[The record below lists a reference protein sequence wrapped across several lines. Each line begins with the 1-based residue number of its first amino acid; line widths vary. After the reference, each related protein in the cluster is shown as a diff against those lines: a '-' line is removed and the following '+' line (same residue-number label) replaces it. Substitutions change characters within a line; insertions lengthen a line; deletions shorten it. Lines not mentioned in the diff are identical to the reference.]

1 MREEFSDELFE
12 TFDILVDPK
21 QTPIRLDKFLIDRTP
36 NLSRNRIQNA
46 IKAGSILVD
55 GVIVKPNHRVKP
67 KQHISVVM
75 PKPYGDET
83 GLIPEKIP
91 LDIRYE
97 DDDLL
102 IVHKPAGMVV
112 HPGIG
117 HRRGTLVNALAG
129 YFRYDELPVM
139 PGNHPNRVGLVHRI
153 DRETS
158 GLLVIA
164 KTDYAMTHL
173 AKQFY
178 DHTIERKYVAIVWG
192 APEPA
197 EGSINANLVRHERY
211 RTKYTTTDDPEKGK
225 WAVSH
230 YRTIESFYYASLMEL
245 QLETGRTHQIRVHM
259 SSIGHPL
266 FNDPKYG
273 GDRIVKGTVYSKYK
287 AFVDNNFTRCPRH
300 ALHAKSLAFT
310 HPTSGKR
317 LYFESDL
324 PQDMADVVERWRAY
338 VNSRKEI

>member
-12 TFDILVDPK
+12 TFEIVVDPK

-67 KQHISVVM
+67 RQHISVVM

-83 GLIPEKIP
+83 GLIPERIP
-91 LDIRYE
+91 LDIHYE

-102 IVHKPAGMVV
+102 IVNKPAGMVV

-129 YFRYDELPVM
+129 YLRYDELPVM

-178 DHTIERKYVAIVWG
+178 DHTIERKYIALVWG
-192 APEPA
+192 SPEPA
-197 EGSINANLVRHERY
+197 DGTINANLIRHDRI
-211 RTKYTTTDDPEKGK
+211 RTKYTTTDDPEEGK
-225 WAVSH
+225 WAISH
-230 YRTIESFYYASLMEL
+230 YRTLESYYYASLMEL

-287 AFVDNNFTRCPRH
+287 TFVDNNFTLCPRH

-317 LYFESDL
+317 MFFESEL
-324 PQDMADVVERWRAY
+324 PRDMAEVVERWRGY
-338 VNSRKEI
+338 INSRKEI

>member
-55 GVIVKPNHRVKP
+55 GSIVKPNHRVKP
-67 KQHISVVM
+67 QQHISVVM

-83 GLIPEKIP
+83 GLIPERIP

-97 DDDLL
+97 DEEIL

-129 YFRYDELPVM
+129 YLRYDDLPVM

-164 KTDYAMTHL
+164 KTDFAMTHL

-178 DHTIERKYVAIVWG
+178 DHTIDRKYLAIVWG
-192 APEPA
+192 TPEPLA
-197 EGSINANLVRHERY
+197 GRIDLNLIRDARY
-211 RTKYTTTDDPEKGK
+211 RTKYTTTDDREEGK
-225 WAVSH
+225 WAISH
-230 YRTIESFYYASLMEL
+230 YRTVESFYYTSLVEMK
-245 QLETGRTHQIRVHM
+245 LETGRTHQIRVHM
-259 SSIGHPL
+259 SSQGHPL

-273 GDRIVKGTVYSKYK
+273 GDRIVKGTIYSKYK
-287 AFVDNNFTRCPRH
+287 AFVENNFSICSRH
-300 ALHAKSLAFT
+300 ALHAKSLTLT
-310 HPTSGKR
+310 HPTTGQRMFFDS
-317 LYFESDL
+317 EL
-324 PQDMADVVERWRAY
+324 PQDMYELAARWREY
-338 VNSRKEI
+338 IHNRKEL